1 MGTRRGRTRQVTMW
15 VPTADLPKSAGHPFY
30 ERLNRVLDD
39 AGFDAFVEAQCASF
53 YADGVGRPSL
63 APGRYFRLLL
73 LGYFEGLDSERAI
86 AWRAADSLS
95 IRTFLDFALHEAPPD
110 HSTLSRTRRLID
122 LETHQAV
129 FTWVLQRLADA
140 TLVVGRTVGIDATT
154 LEANAAMRSIVR
166 RDTGESYDAFLTR
179 LAEASGLSTPTRAEL
194 ARFDRTRKKKGS
206 NADWTHPHDPDAK
219 IAKMK
224 DGRTHLA
231 HTAEHAVDLETGAI
245 VGVTVQDA
253 SAGDTTTLVDT
264 LVTAAEQVEAVG
276 VPGIVE
282 VVADKGYHSNETMVG
297 FAAIGVRSYVSE
309 PDRGRRHWKGQAAA
323 RDAVYANPGGGFAA
337 RRGKRLLRQRG
348 ELLERPNAHLYETGR
363 MRRVHL
369 RGHPNILNSTTR
381 SGCRPGHIEA
391 LDHTGRHTDLCGT
404 IVDIDR
410 QIRLPRAGP
419 REHQAAGA
427 EEGLLHGGAHV
438 AAILLEPVVG
448 QVGRREILDR
458 HPDGAVAK
466 TIQDEQ
472 HLALLA
478 HARRHRLWSR

>member
-1 MGTRRGRTRQVTMW
+1 MAMGKRRRRARQSTMW
-15 VPTADLPKSAGHPFY
+15 VATADLPKSAGHPFY
-30 ERLNRVLDD
+30 ERLNRTLDE
-39 AGFDAFVEAQCASF
+39 AGFDAFVEAQCAAF

-95 IRTFLDFALHEAPPD
+95 IREFLDFALHEAPPD

-140 TLVVGRTVGIDATT
+140 HLVQGYTIGIDATT

-166 RDTGESYDAFLTR
+166 RDTGEGYDAWLTR
-179 LAEASGLSTPTRAEL
+179 LAEASGIATPTRAEL

-206 NADWTHPHDPDAK
+206 NDDWTNPHDPDAK
-219 IAKMK
+219 ITKMK

-253 SAGDTTTLVDT
+253 DEGDTTTMVET
-264 LVTAAEQVEAVG
+264 LITAAEQVEAVG
-276 VPGIVE
+276 AAGIVE
-282 VVADKGYHSNETMVG
+282 VVGDKGYHSFETMVG
-297 FAAIGVRSYVSE
+297 CAAIGVRSYVSE
-309 PDRGRRHWKGQAAA
+309 PDRGRRKWKGKAGA
-323 RDAVYANPGGGFAA
+323 RAAVYANRRRIRGA
-337 RRGKRLLRQRG
+337 RGRRLLRQRG

-369 RGHPNILNSTTR
+369 RASQYPQARARPRLR
-381 SGCRPGHIEA
+381 VQSGTPH
-391 LDHTGRHTDLCGT
+391 
-404 IVDIDR
+404 
-410 QIRLPRAGP
+410 
-419 REHQAAGA
+419 AAA
-427 EEGLLHGGAHV
+427 D
-438 AAILLEPVVG
+438 
-448 QVGRREILDR
+448 GRRYAAEPPRPRGRRVRRFDRRSQLPLDPR
-458 HPDGAVAK
+458 
-466 TIQDEQ
+466 I
-472 HLALLA
+472 ALLGTRG
-478 HARRHRLWSR
+478 ARSPGLVV

>member
-1 MGTRRGRTRQVTMW
+1 MGTSRGRTRQVTMW

-30 ERLNRVLDD
+30 ERLNRVLDE

-276 VPGIVE
+276 APGIAE

-323 RDAVYANPGGGFAA
+323 RDAVYANRRRIRGA
-337 RRGKRLLRQRG
+337 RGKRLLRQRG
-348 ELLERPNAHLYETGR
+348 ELVERPNAHLYETGR

-369 RGHPNILNSTTR
+369 RGHPNILKR
-381 SGCRPGHIEA
+381 
-391 LDHTGRHTDLCGT
+391 LLVQVCG
-404 IVDIDR
+404 VN
-410 QIRLPRAGP
+410 L
-419 REHQAAGA
+419 
-427 EEGLLHGGAHV
+427 GLLMRHLTGVGTPRSLQGRASARLGALIGLLRACWGRLRRFWAPEHHDRPDSSWDGP
-438 AAILLEPVVG
+438 ATRQYGHAIL
-448 QVGRREILDR
+448 D
-458 HPDGAVAK
+458 
-466 TIQDEQ
+466 
-472 HLALLA
+472 
-478 HARRHRLWSR
+478 

>member
-1 MGTRRGRTRQVTMW
+1 M
-15 VPTADLPKSAGHPFY
+15 
-30 ERLNRVLDD
+30 
-39 AGFDAFVEAQCASF
+39 
-53 YADGVGRPSL
+53 
-63 APGRYFRLLL
+63 
-73 LGYFEGLDSERAI
+73 
-86 AWRAADSLS
+86 
-95 IRTFLDFALHEAPPD
+95 
-110 HSTLSRTRRLID
+110 
-122 LETHQAV
+122 

-194 ARFDRTRKKKGS
+194 ARFDRTRRKKGS

-253 SAGDTTTLVDT
+253 SAGDTTTLVDR

-276 VPGIVE
+276 ALGIAE

-323 RDAVYANPGGGFAA
+323 RDAVYANRRRIRGA
-337 RRGKRLLRQRG
+337 RGKRLLRQRG
-348 ELLERPNAHLYETGR
+348 ELVERPNAHLYETGR

-369 RGHPNILNSTTR
+369 RGHPNILKRLLVQVCGVNLGLLMRHLTGVGTPRSLQGR
-381 SGCRPGHIEA
+381 ASALVDALIGLLSGCWGRVRRFWVPERHDRPDSSWHGPATREYGH
-391 LDHTGRHTDLCGT
+391 
-404 IVDIDR
+404 
-410 QIRLPRAGP
+410 
-419 REHQAAGA
+419 
-427 EEGLLHGGAHV
+427 
-438 AAILLEPVVG
+438 AIL
-448 QVGRREILDR
+448 D
-458 HPDGAVAK
+458 
-466 TIQDEQ
+466 
-472 HLALLA
+472 
-478 HARRHRLWSR
+478 

>member
-1 MGTRRGRTRQVTMW
+1 MGTSRGRTRQVTMW

-30 ERLNRVLDD
+30 ERLNRVLDE

-63 APGRYFRLLL
+63 APGRYFRLLKI
-73 LGYFEGLDSERAI
+73 GYFECLDSERAI
-86 AWRAADSLS
+86 AWRAADLLS

-194 ARFDRTRKKKGS
+194 ARFDRTRKKKGL

-276 VPGIVE
+276 APGIAE
-282 VVADKGYHSNETMVG
+282 VVADKGYHSNDDDGRVCGHRRPQLRLGAGPRPTTLEGPGGRAGRGVCQPPADPRRTRET
-297 FAAIGVRSYVSE
+297 AAAAAGRAGGTARRASLRDR
-309 PDRGRRHWKGQAAA
+309 PDAPRPSARASQHPETAARPGLRRQSRVAHAAPDGRRHAAEP
-323 RDAVYANPGGGFAA
+323 PGPRGGASGRA
-337 RRGKRLLRQRG
+337 DRPPERLLG
-348 ELLERPNAHLYETGR
+348 TCAALLG
-363 MRRVHL
+363 
-369 RGHPNILNSTTR
+369 
-381 SGCRPGHIEA
+381 
-391 LDHTGRHTDLCGT
+391 
-404 IVDIDR
+404 
-410 QIRLPRAGP
+410 PRAP
-419 REHQAAGA
+419 
-427 EEGLLHGGAHV
+427 
-438 AAILLEPVVG
+438 
-448 QVGRREILDR
+448 
-458 HPDGAVAK
+458 
-466 TIQDEQ
+466 
-472 HLALLA
+472 
-478 HARRHRLWSR
+478 

>member
-1 MGTRRGRTRQVTMW
+1 MW

-86 AWRAADSLS
+86 AWRAAVAEHSHVSGL
-95 IRTFLDFALHEAPPD
+95 RPPRGPAGPL
-110 HSTLSRTRRLID
+110 TLSHTRRLID

-231 HTAEHAVDLETGAI
+231 HTAEHAVDLDTGAI

-253 SAGDTTTLVDT
+253 SAGDTTPSTRSSRPPSRSRRS
-264 LVTAAEQVEAVG
+264 ARRGSQ
-276 VPGIVE
+276 

-323 RDAVYANPGGGFAA
+323 RDAVYANRRRIRGA
-337 RRGKRLLRQRG
+337 RGKRLLRQRRAAG
-348 ELLERPNAHLYETGR
+348 TAQRASLRDRQDAPRP
-363 MRRVHL
+363 L
-369 RGHPNILNSTTR
+369 RGHPNIHGCSSR
-381 SGCRPGHIEA
+381 SAASISGCS
-391 LDHTGRHTDLCGT
+391 CGT
-404 IVDIDR
+404 
-410 QIRLPRAGP
+410 
-419 REHQAAGA
+419 
-427 EEGLLHGGAHV
+427 
-438 AAILLEPVVG
+438 
-448 QVGRREILDR
+448 
-458 HPDGAVAK
+458 
-466 TIQDEQ
+466 
-472 HLALLA
+472 
-478 HARRHRLWSR
+478 

>member
-1 MGTRRGRTRQVTMW
+1 MW

-206 NADWTHPHDPDAK
+206 NDDWTHPHDPDAK
-219 IAKMK
+219 ITKMK

-264 LVTAAEQVEAVG
+264 LVTAAEQVAFGPVAGWGTDRNPVAVCRESG
-276 VPGIVE
+276 DFAPERDCVQ
-282 VVADKGYHSNETMVG
+282 ADG
-297 FAAIGVRSYVSE
+297 FEQRAVQRRAQRHDHRTAE
-309 PDRGRRHWKGQAAA
+309 HLGRRQLDALQNRSVHAAQ
-323 RDAVYANPGGGFAA
+323 FAL
-337 RRGKRLLRQRG
+337 RRGKGACQNDIRDAQPAERCDGVRRHARFHHGLLARAPSPRARTA
-348 ELLERPNAHLYETGR
+348 ERSSPPAAERSRPTVHR
-363 MRRVHL
+363 CPRR
-369 RGHPNILNSTTR
+369 R
-381 SGCRPGHIEA
+381 SGPCVSWWPHSYLQRRQLTAGHGMSHRHSSHRCHQPGVGESSMTA
-391 LDHTGRHTDLCGT
+391 GGEVL
-404 IVDIDR
+404 IDR
-410 QIRLPRAGP
+410 
-419 REHQAAGA
+419 
-427 EEGLLHGGAHV
+427 
-438 AAILLEPVVG
+438 
-448 QVGRREILDR
+448 
-458 HPDGAVAK
+458 
-466 TIQDEQ
+466 
-472 HLALLA
+472 
-478 HARRHRLWSR
+478 

>member
-1 MGTRRGRTRQVTMW
+1 MF
-15 VPTADLPKSAGHPFY
+15 P
-30 ERLNRVLDD
+30 
-39 AGFDAFVEAQCASF
+39 
-53 YADGVGRPSL
+53 
-63 APGRYFRLLL
+63 
-73 LGYFEGLDSERAI
+73 
-86 AWRAADSLS
+86 
-95 IRTFLDFALHEAPPD
+95 
-110 HSTLSRTRRLID
+110 
-122 LETHQAV
+122 
-129 FTWVLQRLADA
+129 WVLQRLADA

-231 HTAEHAVDLETGAI
+231 HTAEHAVDLDTGAI

-276 VPGIVE
+276 APEIAE

-323 RDAVYANPGGGFAA
+323 RDAVYANRRRIRGA
-337 RRGKRLLRQRG
+337 RGKRLLRQRG

-369 RGHPNILNSTTR
+369 RGHPNILKRLLVQVCGVNLGLLMRHLTGVGTPRSLQGR
-381 SGCRPGHIEA
+381 ASALVEALIGLLSGCWGRVRRVWPPERHDRPDSSWDGPATRQYGH
-391 LDHTGRHTDLCGT
+391 
-404 IVDIDR
+404 
-410 QIRLPRAGP
+410 
-419 REHQAAGA
+419 
-427 EEGLLHGGAHV
+427 
-438 AAILLEPVVG
+438 AIL
-448 QVGRREILDR
+448 D
-458 HPDGAVAK
+458 
-466 TIQDEQ
+466 
-472 HLALLA
+472 
-478 HARRHRLWSR
+478 